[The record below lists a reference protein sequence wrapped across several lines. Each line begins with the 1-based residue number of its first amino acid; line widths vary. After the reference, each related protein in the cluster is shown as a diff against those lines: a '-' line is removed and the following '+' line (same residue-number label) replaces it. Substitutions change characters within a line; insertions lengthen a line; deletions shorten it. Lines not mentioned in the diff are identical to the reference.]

1 MPLSWLWD
9 VSPAPRDFIRA
20 VCLLFGA
27 YGCSAF
33 QPLERRIFW
42 SILTQYALQKEIMIT
57 RAGLLVIVFL
67 FLLNFDLQ
75 AQHQDSIAVMKAVDK
90 FVTAFNN
97 FDWTTFKGSFTDD
110 ASIFYPFWNQARRIQ
125 GRRDIETAWMTIFP
139 EFGAPNNTRKL
150 QISPKDVNLQ
160 IYGKTALVT
169 FHLGDGATSL
179 SRRTLVMV
187 KKKQI
192 WKIAH
197 LHASSVSSDKN

>member
-1 MPLSWLWD
+1 
-9 VSPAPRDFIRA
+9 
-20 VCLLFGA
+20 
-27 YGCSAF
+27 
-33 QPLERRIFW
+33 
-42 SILTQYALQKEIMIT
+42 MIT

-67 FLLNFDLQ
+67 FLLNFGLQ

-110 ASIFYPFWNQARRIQ
+110 ASIFYPFWNQSRRIQ

-192 WKIAH
+192 WKITH